1 MRDEVGEQNASMTRV
16 MDAMLRN
23 YKLILRPVE
32 ELDQVAIIRLLHYKE
47 RSDSNVGDKWNE
59 VRLEAEELG
68 GCCSDPRDS

>member
-1 MRDEVGEQNASMTRV
+1 MRDEVGEQNASMTRI

-47 RSDSNVGDKWNE
+47 RS
-59 VRLEAEELG
+59 G
-68 GCCSDPRDS
+68 G